1 MLNSNK
7 FRLLIGSFGLIFLIL
22 SLFMLFVD
30 LRSYKQA
37 NLAYPIGSSISG
49 VPLGGLNHDEAYER
63 LEFVFTQPVELR
75 YNGAR
80 MHFNPVDLGLTL
92 NIDQS
97 LAMLE
102 NETSKSGYWSHLW
115 GKASTSPVE
124 IPLAAE
130 TNESVLREFLASTI
144 LLRYDQPATAHAP
157 IIYTTNFEAG
167 VPGFELDID
176 SSISLVKAA
185 LLSPSSRIVDLPIS
199 ESSAKPLDW
208 ENLKTFL
215 KQTVLLEGFDG
226 LVEIYINDL
235 QDTNNLHFA
244 YFDNQEVV
252 PDIAYSAASTIKIP
266 IMLST
271 FNRLGEPT
279 PENAQFLME
288 RMIVYSENPPTDDL
302 MANYIDP
309 IRGPLSVTQDLQML
323 GYQNSFLAGFFY
335 VGAPV
340 LELFKTPA
348 NTRTD
353 VFLDPDVYNQT
364 VPSEIGDL
372 LTQVYYCANPGL
384 TASKISQV
392 FQGAVSSNECQGM
405 IELLSNNKIGLLIES
420 GLPPQASVAHK
431 HGWTQ
436 DLDGTLR
443 TMSDVGIVTSPG
455 GDYVLV
461 IFMHKPDQ
469 LLFSEGNW
477 LFAKLSQTIYNAFNI
492 ENQAYWWIEE

>member
-1 MLNSNK
+1 VSANK

-22 SLFMLFVD
+22 SLVILGVD
-30 LRSYKQA
+30 LRSFNQA
-37 NLAYPIGSSISG
+37 ARVYPIGVSING
-49 VPLGGLNHDEAYER
+49 VPLGGLNRDQAYER
-63 LEFVFTQPVELR
+63 LEMVFSQPVELR
-75 YNGAR
+75 YEGAR
-80 MHFNPVDLGLTL
+80 MQFNPFDLGLKL
-92 NIDQS
+92 NIDQTLTLVEKEIS
-97 LAMLE
+97 QG
-102 NETSKSGYWSHLW
+102 GYWAHLW
-115 GKASTSPVE
+115 GNVSTSTTELLLPAE
-124 IPLAAE
+124 IDE
-130 TNESVLREFLASTI
+130 DMLRAFLMDNI
-144 LLRYDQPATAHAP
+144 PPRYDQPATPHAP

-167 VPGFELDID
+167 TPGLELDID
-176 SSISLVKAA
+176 SSIPLIKNA
-185 LLSPSSRIVDLPIS
+185 LLSPSSRIVDLPIIAAP
-199 ESSAKPLDW
+199 AKPLDW
-208 ENLKTFL
+208 TNLQIFL
-215 KQTVLLEGFDG
+215 KQAILLEGFNG
-226 LVEIYINDL
+226 LVEIYLNDL
-235 QDTNNLHFA
+235 ENGQNLNFA
-244 YFDNQEVV
+244 YFNYQDVL
-252 PDIAYSAASTIKIP
+252 PDIAYSAASTSKIP
-266 IMLST
+266 IMLSA
-271 FNRLGEPT
+271 FKQMDEPT

-302 MANYIDP
+302 MANYLDP
-309 IRGPLSVTQDLQML
+309 IRGPLLVTQDLQQL

-335 VGAPV
+335 VGAPI

-353 VFLDPDVYNQT
+353 VYLDPDVYNQT

-372 LTQVYYCANPGL
+372 LTQVYYCAKPDL
-384 TASKISQV
+384 AASQISQV
-392 FQGAVSSNECQGM
+392 FQGNVSSNECQSM
-405 IELLSNNKIGLLIES
+405 IELLGNNKIGLLIES